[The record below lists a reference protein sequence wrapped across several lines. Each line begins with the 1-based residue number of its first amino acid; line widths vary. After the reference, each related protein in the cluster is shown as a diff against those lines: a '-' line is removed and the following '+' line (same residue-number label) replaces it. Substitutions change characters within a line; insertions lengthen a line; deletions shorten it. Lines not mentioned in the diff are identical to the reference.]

1 MKLNFGAAIN
11 TVYGFRGY
19 VALYVTVC
27 QLAAAGGAAETEGA
41 AFAKTVQGLQHQ
53 KHKQPQDAKKSP
65 VLPAKSWQSQFPE
78 EVVAASSMRLLFFLG
93 GGARAEAGP
102 QLDRIMRTTGL
113 TSGEA

>member
-1 MKLNFGAAIN
+1 MPYSPQNYGMKLNFGAAIN

-53 KHKQPQDAKKSP
+53 KHK
-65 VLPAKSWQSQFPE
+65 
-78 EVVAASSMRLLFFLG
+78 AATG
-93 GGARAEAGP
+93 CQKVAGP
-102 QLDRIMRTTGL
+102 SCQKLAKPVSRRSRSRFVDAPFVFFGRG
-113 TSGEA
+113 GEG